1 MKPMT
6 VGVAMLLLVFGNQIA
21 ILSDALIKS
30 VGNDVAVFQFCLFP
44 SVVSGSDLVAFF
56 PI

>member
-6 VGVAMLLLVFGNQIA
+6 VGLAMLLLVFGNQIA

-30 VGNDVAVFQFCLFP
+30 VGNDVAVFSILCF
-44 SVVSGSDLVAFF
+44 SVSCQRC
-56 PI
+56 